1 MTPQSDN
8 ARWVYLQAN
17 AHRSDVQCRTLFA
30 DPDSL
35 SSMARAG
42 HTSKPM
48 PTAPT
53 FRNRFVKRFG
63 QEAPGDTGRR
73 GDSHPPDPQDTPT
86 VIEKRAR
93 HDWVRG
99 TPTRRV
105 GAAPER

>member
-53 FRNRFVKRFG
+53 FRNRFVKR
-63 QEAPGDTGRR
+63 
-73 GDSHPPDPQDTPT
+73 
-86 VIEKRAR
+86 
-93 HDWVRG
+93 
-99 TPTRRV
+99 
-105 GAAPER
+105 